1 MHDEIS
7 QIKGWINSAVGAL
20 LTIMLGANAFFV
32 KKAFDKIESLEGITY
47 QLRQDVAVMSAIS
60 DTFRRKYHKEE

>member
-7 QIKGWINSAVGAL
+7 QIKGWINSAVGGFIG
-20 LTIMLGANAFFV
+20 LTLAANAFFV

-47 QLRQDVAVMSAIS
+47 QLRQDIAVMAATS
-60 DTFRRKYHKEE
+60 DTFRRKTHKEE